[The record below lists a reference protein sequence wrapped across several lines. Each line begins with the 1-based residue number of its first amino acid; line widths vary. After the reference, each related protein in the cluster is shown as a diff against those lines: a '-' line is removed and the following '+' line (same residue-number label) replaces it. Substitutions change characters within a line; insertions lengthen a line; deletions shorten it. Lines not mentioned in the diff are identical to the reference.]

1 MDIIIRPIVTEKM
14 NRQGDS
20 LSKYGFM
27 VSTHANKLQVKLAV
41 EKLYGVSVSTVNTI
55 KYSGKTKSRNTRS
68 GILKGKSSAFKKAIV
83 TLSKGEKI
91 DFYSNI

>member
-20 LSKYGFM
+20 LGKYGFM
-27 VSTHANKLQVKLAV
+27 VSTVANKLQVKNAI
-41 EKLYGVSVSTVNTI
+41 EKLYSVNVASINTI
-55 KYSGKTKSRNTRS
+55 SYSGKSKTRNTRS
-68 GILKGKSSAFKKAIV
+68 GLLRGKSSAFKKAIV
-83 TLSKGEKI
+83 TLAKGEKI

>member
-27 VSTHANKLQVKLAV
+27 VSTNANKLQVKLAV
-41 EKLYGVSVSTVNTI
+41 EKLYGVTVSTVNTI
-55 KYSGKTKSRNTRS
+55 KYSGKSKTRNTRS
-68 GILKGKSSAFKKAIV
+68 GVLKGKASAFKKAIV

>member
-27 VSTHANKLQVKLAV
+27 VSPGANKIQVKVAV
-41 EKLYGVSVSTVNTI
+41 EKLYGVTVASVNTV
-55 KYSGKTKSRNTRS
+55 KYSGKTKTRNTRS
-68 GILKGKSSAFKKAIV
+68 GILRGKASAFKKAIV
-83 TLSKGEKI
+83 TLAKGEKI

>member
-1 MDIIIRPIVTEKM
+1 MDIVIRPIVTEKM

-27 VSTHANKLQVKLAV
+27 VSTGANKLQVKLAV
-41 EKLYGVSVSTVNTI
+41 EKLYGVNVSSVNTI
-55 KYSGKTKSRNTRS
+55 KYSGKTKTRNTRS
-68 GILKGKSSAFKKAIV
+68 GVMRGKGSAFKKAIV
-83 TLSKGEKI
+83 TLAKGDKI

>member
-27 VSTHANKLQVKLAV
+27 VSPDANKIQVKVAV
-41 EKLYGVSVSTVNTI
+41 EKLYGVSVSSVNTV

-68 GILKGKSSAFKKAIV
+68 GIMRGKSSAFKKAIV
-83 TLSKGEKI
+83 TLVKGEKI

>member
-27 VSTHANKLQVKLAV
+27 VSTGANKIQVKMAV
-41 EKLYGVSVSTVNTI
+41 EKLYGVSVANVNTI
-55 KYSGKTKSRNTRS
+55 KYSGKSKSRNTRS
-68 GILKGKSSAFKKAIV
+68 GILRGKASAFKKAIV
-83 TLSKGEKI
+83 TLGKGEKI

>member
-27 VSTHANKLQVKLAV
+27 VSTEANKLQVKLAI
-41 EKLYGVSVSTVNTI
+41 EKLYGVNVSTVNTI
-55 KYSGKTKSRNTRS
+55 KYSGKSKSRNTRS
-68 GILKGKSSAFKKAIV
+68 GVMRGKASAFKKAIV
-83 TLSKGEKI
+83 TLAKGDKI

>member
-20 LSKYGFM
+20 LGKYGFM
-27 VSTHANKLQVKLAV
+27 VSTGANKLQVKLAV
-41 EKLYGVSVSTVNTI
+41 EKLYGVTVSDVNTI

-68 GILKGKSSAFKKAIV
+68 GVMRGKGSAFKKAVV
-83 TLSKGEKI
+83 TLAKGEKI

>member
-27 VSTHANKLQVKLAV
+27 VSTSANKLQVKLAV
-41 EKLYGVSVSTVNTI
+41 EKLYSVNVASVNTI
-55 KYSGKTKSRNTRS
+55 KYSGKSKSRNTRS
-68 GILKGKSSAFKKAIV
+68 GVLKGKSSAFKKAIV
-83 TLSKGEKI
+83 TLADGNKI

>member
-20 LSKYGFM
+20 LGKYGFM
-27 VSTHANKLQVKLAV
+27 VSTNANKLQVKLAV
-41 EKLYGVSVSTVNTI
+41 EKLYGVTVSTVNTI
-55 KYSGKTKSRNTRS
+55 KYSGKSKTRNTRS
-68 GILKGKSSAFKKAIV
+68 GVLRGKASAFKKAIV